1 MRQRK
6 QRGLRAPLA
15 AFKGA
20 APLAQRAPKGRA
32 YSAHGWPSE
41 SAPLDPKRHADV
53 GANVRAKLRGD
64 ASVILA
70 TLDAFGMGDATR
82 VVVMVERPLVR
93 TFVDA
98 VNASESERVDES
110 IAHLVRVA
118 RSDGHLLTIAPIAT
132 VETLLWFAAPSTV
145 GWESLDALCELA
157 AQTPAPLVLATR
169 FGLSVESLEG
179 RKL

>member
-1 MRQRK
+1 MRRRK
-6 QRGLRAPLA
+6 NRGLRAPLG

-20 APLAQRAPKGRA
+20 TQLSQRAPKGRA
-32 YSAHGWPSE
+32 YSAHGWPAE
-41 SAPLDPKRHADV
+41 RVELDPRRHADV

-70 TLDAFGMGDATR
+70 TLDAFGMGDSTR

-98 VNASESERVDES
+98 ANESHSERVDES

-132 VETLLWFAAPSTV
+132 IETLVWFAAPPSM
-145 GWESLDALCELA
+145 GWEALETLCELA
-157 AQTPAPLVLATR
+157 AQTPAPLVIATR
-169 FGLSVESLEG
+169 FGLTVESLEG
-179 RKL
+179 RKV